1 MWIRSLVGISGN
13 EVTDGLAR
21 QAVES
26 GTVHGQMVVAN
37 DHRIF
42 VRQAMVSNGKQCQH
56 VWWTGDTAET
66 RSCASEVGSI
76 EVMPQFSKGMWSEN
90 MREIRPLNGLMLE
103 VQRKLEP
110 SYLF

>member
-1 MWIRSLVGISGN
+1 MWIRSLVVISGN

-42 VRQAMVSNGKQCQH
+42 VRQAMVSN
-56 VWWTGDTAET
+56 V
-66 RSCASEVGSI
+66 
-76 EVMPQFSKGMWSEN
+76 N
-90 MREIRPLNGLMLE
+90 MFGGQEILPRLAAVIQKWAALRLCHNFLREFGL
-103 VQRKLEP
+103 KI
-110 SYLF
+110 